1 MWILL
6 GFTNYIHYSNSRK
19 KKKKKVLIVRVNIMR
34 LWFMF
39 LGFFLFFGLNFV
51 IFYLASCAF
60 FVLLIKAVIF
70 G

>member
-6 GFTNYIHYSNSRK
+6 GFMNYIHYSNSHK
-19 KKKKKVLIVRVNIMR
+19 KKILLIVRVNIMR
-34 LWFMF
+34 QWFMF
-39 LGFFLFFGLNFV
+39 LGVFLFFGLNFV
-51 IFYLASCAF
+51 IFYLASCVF